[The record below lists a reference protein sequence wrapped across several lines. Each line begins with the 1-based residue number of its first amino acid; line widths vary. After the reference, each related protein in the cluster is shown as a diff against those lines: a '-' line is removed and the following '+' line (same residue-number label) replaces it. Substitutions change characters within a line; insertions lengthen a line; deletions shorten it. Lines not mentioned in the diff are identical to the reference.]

1 MAKRTL
7 ESLQKQYAR
16 EVHDKRRGPGGGR
29 RGPGGPRDKSKP
41 KHTKD
46 TIKRILN
53 YLYPYRF
60 RLIAVFFCMIVS
72 TLTSL
77 CGSYMLS
84 PIINRIQKEVTG
96 EAPKLTGPGRIADK
110 AITALQN
117 GARNLFGELLSEQ
130 FYDIASYILAAV
142 VILGGVYLIG
152 ICTAYLE
159 LYRESRG
166 IVLSTLVTAEPADE
180 ATKALASKV
189 IADYTHKQVELI
201 DKSDPA
207 ILGGLSM
214 EFDNNMYDA
223 RLSTRLGKLR
233 RAFEENAYES
243 KL

>member
-1 MAKRTL
+1 MQDYRINTNYAKALFLLADETHEQDRVAEDMRLVSSVCTENRQL
-7 ESLQKQYAR
+7 NVVFANPNMR
-16 EVHDKRRGPGGGR
+16 IDK
-29 RGPGGPRDKSKP
+29 K
-41 KHTKD
+41 
-46 TIKRILN
+46 
-53 YLYPYRF
+53 
-60 RLIAVFFCMIVS
+60 AAIV
-72 TLTSL
+72 T
-77 CGSYMLS
+77 
-84 PIINRIQKEVTG
+84 
-96 EAPKLTGPGRIADK
+96 D
-110 AITALQN
+110 
-117 GARNLFGELLSEQ
+117 LFGEHVC
-130 FYDIASYILAAV
+130 AATMAFLVFV
-142 VILGGVYLIG
+142 VKKSRSVNMRG

-223 RLSTRLGKLR
+223 RISTRLGKLR